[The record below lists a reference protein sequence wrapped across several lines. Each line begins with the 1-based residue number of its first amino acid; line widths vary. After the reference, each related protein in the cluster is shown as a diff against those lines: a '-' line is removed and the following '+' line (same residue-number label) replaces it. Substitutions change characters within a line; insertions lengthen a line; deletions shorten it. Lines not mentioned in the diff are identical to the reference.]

1 MSLLVHLSSIPDP
14 RHDRNK
20 RHELVDVIFLAF
32 SAILSGATG
41 WKSIEQFGE
50 EQLEWLQLHG
60 VFKNG
65 LSPSRHCIAY
75 VIKSLQTEALINAL
89 CLWLNQRR
97 EQLGKP
103 LIALDGKTL
112 RGTGNA
118 LEESLHLVS
127 AYDVGNGL
135 SLYQKSAASKGQ
147 EGETAR
153 DIIKLLALEGR
164 IITMDALHCQVDTLE
179 QVIQSK
185 GDFVIQVKTNQK
197 TLYQH
202 INAAFAVAYG
212 SEDLSE
218 YVESNKGHGRE
229 EYRTVMQLP
238 ANLPEKLKARWPH
251 IRSFI
256 EVASERTCHGKT
268 SCDSRWYVSSLS
280 IDAAM
285 AAQAVRRHWEIENSL
300 HWVLD
305 VVFREDEMTISAQ
318 NGAAH
323 VALFNRVALS
333 VIKQH
338 TGKKDSIAAKR
349 RGAAWNPSF
358 RSELIFG

>member
-1 MSLLVHLSSIPDP
+1 MSLLLHLSSIPDP

-20 RHELVDVIFLAF
+20 RHKLVDVIFLVF

-50 EQLEWLQLHG
+50 EQLEWLQKHG
-60 VFKNG
+60 LFQNG
-65 LSPSRHCIAY
+65 FSPSRHCIAY
-75 VIKSLQTEALINAL
+75 IIKSLQSEALINAL
-89 CLWLNQRR
+89 CLWINQRR

-112 RGTGNA
+112 RGTGNV
-118 LEESLHLVS
+118 LEKSLHLVS
-127 AYDVGNGL
+127 AYDVDNGL

-147 EGETAR
+147 EGVAAR
-153 DIIKLLALEGR
+153 EIIQYLALEGR
-164 IITMDALHCQVDTLE
+164 IITMDALHCQVETLE
-179 QVIQSK
+179 QIIQSK
-185 GDFVIQVKTNQK
+185 GDFVIQVKANQK
-197 TLYQH
+197 TLYEH
-202 INAAFAVAYG
+202 IQASFKAAYN
-212 SEDLSE
+212 SEYLSE
-218 YVESNKGHGRE
+218 YVQSNKGHGRE
-229 EYRTVMQLP
+229 EYRAVMQLP
-238 ANLPEKLKARWPH
+238 ATLPDDLKARWPH

-256 EVASERTCHGKT
+256 EVASERTHRGKT
-268 SCDSRWYVSSLS
+268 SCDSRWYVSSLQ
-280 IDAAM
+280 IDAKQ
-285 AAQAVRRHWEIENSL
+285 AAHAVRQHWGIENSL

-305 VVFREDEMTISAQ
+305 VVFREDEMTISTE

-349 RGAAWNPSF
+349 RGAAWNPDF
-358 RSELIFG
+358 RTELIFG